1 LTSPDTLALGQT
13 LHQNHY
19 NEVLSVTFLKK
30 TTMTSKL
37 FSRFC
42 LMFSILGCVLSPS
55 AFAQTWPTKAVTFV
69 SPFPPGGSVDPIA
82 RLLAAKLTEA
92 LGQQFIVENR
102 VGASGS
108 IGTGYVA
115 KSAPDGYTFV
125 FVFDTHAVNPSLLP
139 KMTFDTLKDLAPV
152 MLIGTA
158 PMALATAPGK
168 PYQTFADFVA
178 AAKAKPDTLSYGS
191 IGSGSLGHLTMTL
204 VQDAGNFKVVHI
216 PYKGGGPMVTDV
228 LGGQIDSGI
237 GSVAVMSA
245 HIKSGKMRPLAVT
258 GEARS
263 TAMPEVPTLAELGY
277 KGFSAVAWWGVF
289 TAAGTPQPIIDKLNA
304 ELVKVLQKPEI
315 NKQLSESM
323 GMTIKASNPAELQ
336 AWTQAEL
343 QRWAKVIKDNNIKPD

>member
-1 LTSPDTLALGQT
+1 MNSLLFKVIGVFFALFFSAMTGPALAQ
-13 LHQNHY
+13 
-19 NEVLSVTFLKK
+19 
-30 TTMTSKL
+30 
-37 FSRFC
+37 
-42 LMFSILGCVLSPS
+42 
-55 AFAQTWPTKAVTFV
+55 AWPTKAVTFV

-125 FVFDTHAVNPSLLP
+125 FVFDTHSVNPSLLP
-139 KMTFDTLKDLAPV
+139 KMPFDTLKDLAPV

-158 PMALATAPGK
+158 PMALATAPSK
-168 PYQTFADFVA
+168 PYKTFADFVA
-178 AAKAKPDTLSYGS
+178 AAKAKPDTVSYGS
-191 IGSGSLGHLTMTL
+191 IGSGSLGHLTMML

-216 PYKGGGPMVTDV
+216 PYKGGGPMVTDI

-258 GEARS
+258 GETRS
-263 TAMPEVPTLAELGY
+263 AAMPDVPTLAEQGY
-277 KGFSAVAWWGVF
+277 KGISAVAWRGIF
-289 TAAGTPQPIIDKLNA
+289 AAAGTPQPIIDKLTA
-304 ELVKVLQKPEI
+304 ELAKILQTPET

-323 GMTIKASNPAELQ
+323 GMDIKASSPAALQ
-336 AWTQAEL
+336 QWTEAEL

>member
-1 LTSPDTLALGQT
+1 MIENLFRGLPLLLALLGATLAP
-13 LHQNHY
+13 
-19 NEVLSVTFLKK
+19 
-30 TTMTSKL
+30 TS
-37 FSRFC
+37 
-42 LMFSILGCVLSPS
+42 
-55 AFAQTWPTKAVTFV
+55 FAQSWPTKAVTFV
-69 SPFPPGGSVDPIA
+69 SPFPPGGSVDPIV
-82 RLLAAKLTEA
+82 RLIAAKLTDA

-168 PYQTFADFVA
+168 PYKTFADFVA
-178 AAKAKPDTLSYGS
+178 AAKAKPDTVSYGS
-191 IGSGSLGHLTMTL
+191 IGSGSLGHLTMML
-204 VQDAGNFKVVHI
+204 VQEAGNFKVIHI

-258 GEARS
+258 GETRS
-263 TAMPEVPTLAELGY
+263 AAMPDVPTLAEQGY
-277 KGFSAVAWWGVF
+277 KGFSALAWWGIF
-289 TAAGTPQPIIDKLNA
+289 APAGTPQPIIDKLNA
-304 ELVKVLQKPEI
+304 EVAKVLRSPET
-315 NKQLSESM
+315 NKQLTETM
-323 GMTIKASNPAELQ
+323 GMDIRASSPADLQ
-336 AWTQAEL
+336 KWTESEL
-343 QRWAKVIKDNNIKPD
+343 QRWAKVIKENNIKPD

>member
-1 LTSPDTLALGQT
+1 MNSLLFKVIGVFFALFFSAMTGPALAQ
-13 LHQNHY
+13 
-19 NEVLSVTFLKK
+19 
-30 TTMTSKL
+30 
-37 FSRFC
+37 
-42 LMFSILGCVLSPS
+42 
-55 AFAQTWPTKAVTFV
+55 AWPTKAVTFV

-125 FVFDTHAVNPSLLP
+125 FVFDTHSVNPSLLP
-139 KMTFDTLKDLAPV
+139 KMPFDTLKDLAPV

-158 PMALATAPGK
+158 PMALATAPSK
-168 PYQTFADFVA
+168 PYKTFADFVA
-178 AAKAKPDTLSYGS
+178 AAKAKPDTVSYGS
-191 IGSGSLGHLTMTL
+191 IGSGSLGHLTMML

-216 PYKGGGPMVTDV
+216 PYKGGGPMVTDI

-258 GEARS
+258 GETRS
-263 TAMPEVPTLAELGY
+263 AAMPDVPTLAEQGY
-277 KGFSAVAWWGVF
+277 KGFSAVAWWGIF
-289 TAAGTPQPIIDKLNA
+289 AAAGTPQPIIDKLNA
-304 ELVKVLQKPEI
+304 ELAKILQTPET

-323 GMTIKASNPAELQ
+323 GMDIKASSPAALQ
-336 AWTQAEL
+336 QWTEAEL
-343 QRWAKVIKDNNIKPD
+343 QRWAKVIKDTNIKPD

>member
-1 LTSPDTLALGQT
+1 MIANLLRGLSLLLAVLGVTLAPAT
-13 LHQNHY
+13 
-19 NEVLSVTFLKK
+19 
-30 TTMTSKL
+30 
-37 FSRFC
+37 
-42 LMFSILGCVLSPS
+42 
-55 AFAQTWPTKAVTFV
+55 FAQSWPAKAVTFV

-82 RLLAAKLTEA
+82 RLIAAKLTEA

-115 KSAPDGYTFV
+115 KATPDGYTFV

-168 PYQTFADFVA
+168 PYKTFADFVA
-178 AAKAKPDTLSYGS
+178 AAKAKPDTVSYGS
-191 IGSGSLGHLTMTL
+191 IGSGSLGHLTMML
-204 VQDAGNFKVVHI
+204 VQDAGKFKVVHI

-258 GEARS
+258 GETRS
-263 TAMPEVPTLAELGY
+263 AAMPDVPTLAEQGY
-277 KGFSAVAWWGVF
+277 KGFSALAWWGIF
-289 TAAGTPQPIIDKLNA
+289 APAGTPQPIIDKLNA
-304 ELVKVLQKPEI
+304 EVAKVLRSPDT
-315 NKQLSESM
+315 NKQLTETM
-323 GMTIKASNPAELQ
+323 GMDIRASSPADLQ
-336 AWTQAEL
+336 KWTESEL
-343 QRWAKVIKDNNIKPD
+343 QRWAKVIKENNIKPD

>member
-1 LTSPDTLALGQT
+1 MSSLTSKTLGLLFALFFCTFSG
-13 LHQNHY
+13 LSLAQN
-19 NEVLSVTFLKK
+19 
-30 TTMTSKL
+30 
-37 FSRFC
+37 
-42 LMFSILGCVLSPS
+42 
-55 AFAQTWPTKAVTFV
+55 WPAKAVTFV

-82 RLLAAKLTEA
+82 RLIAAKLTEA

-125 FVFDTHAVNPSLLP
+125 FVFDTHSVNPSLLP

-168 PYQTFADFVA
+168 PYKTFADFVA
-178 AAKAKPDTLSYGS
+178 AAKAKPDTVSYGS
-191 IGSGSLGHLTMTL
+191 IGSGSLGHLTMML
-204 VQDAGNFKVVHI
+204 VQEAGNFKVVHI

-258 GEARS
+258 GETRS
-263 TAMPEVPTLAELGY
+263 AAMPEVPTLAEQGY
-277 KGFSAVAWWGVF
+277 KGFSAVAWWGIF
-289 TAAGTPQPIIDKLNA
+289 AAAGTPQPIIDKLNA
-304 ELVKVLQKPEI
+304 EVAKVLQTPET
-315 NKQLSESM
+315 NKQLTESM
-323 GMTIKASNPAELQ
+323 GMDIKASSPAALQQWTEAELN
-336 AWTQAEL
+336 
-343 QRWAKVIKDNNIKPD
+343 RWAKVIKDNNIKPD

>member
-1 LTSPDTLALGQT
+1 MNALPFKMLG
-13 LHQNHY
+13 LCFALL
-19 NEVLSVTFLKK
+19 LSVMSGPAL
-30 TTMTSKL
+30 
-37 FSRFC
+37 
-42 LMFSILGCVLSPS
+42 
-55 AFAQTWPTKAVTFV
+55 AQAWPTKAVTFV

-82 RLLAAKLTEA
+82 RLIAAKLTDA

-115 KSAPDGYTFV
+115 KATPDGYTFV

-168 PYQTFADFVA
+168 PYKTFADFVA
-178 AAKAKPDTLSYGS
+178 AAKAKPDTVSYGS
-191 IGSGSLGHLTMTL
+191 IGSGSLGHLTMML
-204 VQDAGNFKVVHI
+204 VQEAGNFKVVHI

-258 GEARS
+258 GETRS
-263 TAMPEVPTLAELGY
+263 AAMPDVPTLAEQGY
-277 KGFSAVAWWGVF
+277 KGFSALAWWGIF
-289 TAAGTPQPIIDKLNA
+289 APAGTPQPIIDKLNA
-304 ELVKVLQKPEI
+304 EIAKILRSPDT
-315 NKQLSESM
+315 NKQLTETM
-323 GMTIKASNPAELQ
+323 GMDIQASSPATLQ
-336 AWTQAEL
+336 KWTESEL
-343 QRWAKVIKDNNIKPD
+343 QRWAKVIKDNNIRPD

>member
-1 LTSPDTLALGQT
+1 LPLLLALLGATLAP
-13 LHQNHY
+13 
-19 NEVLSVTFLKK
+19 
-30 TTMTSKL
+30 TS
-37 FSRFC
+37 
-42 LMFSILGCVLSPS
+42 
-55 AFAQTWPTKAVTFV
+55 FAQSWPTKAVTFV

-82 RLLAAKLTEA
+82 RLIAAKLTDA

-168 PYQTFADFVA
+168 PYKTFADFVA
-178 AAKAKPDTLSYGS
+178 AAKAKPDTVSYGS
-191 IGSGSLGHLTMTL
+191 IGSGSLGHLTMML
-204 VQDAGNFKVVHI
+204 VQEAGNFKVIHI

-258 GEARS
+258 GETRS
-263 TAMPEVPTLAELGY
+263 AAMPDVPTLAEQGY
-277 KGFSAVAWWGVF
+277 KGFSALAWWGIF
-289 TAAGTPQPIIDKLNA
+289 APAGTPQPIIDKLNA
-304 ELVKVLQKPEI
+304 EVAKVLRSPDT
-315 NKQLSESM
+315 NKQLTETM
-323 GMTIKASNPAELQ
+323 RMDIKASSPADLQ
-336 AWTQAEL
+336 KWTESEL
-343 QRWAKVIKDNNIKPD
+343 QRWAKVIKENNIKPD

>member
-1 LTSPDTLALGQT
+1 MIENLFRGLPLLLALLGATLAP
-13 LHQNHY
+13 
-19 NEVLSVTFLKK
+19 
-30 TTMTSKL
+30 TS
-37 FSRFC
+37 
-42 LMFSILGCVLSPS
+42 
-55 AFAQTWPTKAVTFV
+55 FAQSWPTKAVTFV

-82 RLLAAKLTEA
+82 RLIAAKLTDA

-168 PYQTFADFVA
+168 PYKTFADFVA
-178 AAKAKPDTLSYGS
+178 AAKAKPDTVSYGS
-191 IGSGSLGHLTMTL
+191 IGSGSLGHLTMML
-204 VQDAGNFKVVHI
+204 VQEAGNFKVIHI

-258 GEARS
+258 GETRS
-263 TAMPEVPTLAELGY
+263 AAMPDVPTLAEQGY
-277 KGFSAVAWWGVF
+277 KGFSALAWWGIF
-289 TAAGTPQPIIDKLNA
+289 APAGTPQPIIDKLNA
-304 ELVKVLQKPEI
+304 EVAKVLRSPET
-315 NKQLSESM
+315 NKQLTETM
-323 GMTIKASNPAELQ
+323 GMDIRASSAADLQ
-336 AWTQAEL
+336 KWTESEL
-343 QRWAKVIKDNNIKPD
+343 QRWAKVIKENNIKPD

>member
-1 LTSPDTLALGQT
+1 MNALSFKVLG
-13 LHQNHY
+13 LCFALL
-19 NEVLSVTFLKK
+19 LSVMSGPAL
-30 TTMTSKL
+30 
-37 FSRFC
+37 
-42 LMFSILGCVLSPS
+42 
-55 AFAQTWPTKAVTFV
+55 AQAWPTKAVTFV

-82 RLLAAKLTEA
+82 RLIAAKLTDA

-139 KMTFDTLKDLAPV
+139 KMSFDTLKDLAPV

-168 PYQTFADFVA
+168 PYKTFADFVA
-178 AAKAKPDTLSYGS
+178 AAKAKPDSVSYGS
-191 IGSGSLGHLTMTL
+191 IGSGSLGHLTMML
-204 VQDAGNFKVVHI
+204 VQEAGSFKVIHI

-258 GEARS
+258 GETRS
-263 TAMPEVPTLAELGY
+263 AAMPDVPTLAEQGY
-277 KGFSAVAWWGVF
+277 KGFSALAWWGIF
-289 TAAGTPQPIIDKLNA
+289 APAGTPQPIIDKLNA
-304 ELVKVLQKPEI
+304 EVAKILRSPDT
-315 NKQLSESM
+315 NKQLTESM
-323 GMTIKASNPAELQ
+323 GMDIQASSPAALQ
-336 AWTQAEL
+336 KWTESEL

>member
-1 LTSPDTLALGQT
+1 MNSLLFKVIGVFFALFFSAMTGPALAQ
-13 LHQNHY
+13 
-19 NEVLSVTFLKK
+19 
-30 TTMTSKL
+30 
-37 FSRFC
+37 
-42 LMFSILGCVLSPS
+42 
-55 AFAQTWPTKAVTFV
+55 AWPTKAVTFV

-125 FVFDTHAVNPSLLP
+125 FVFDTHSVNPSLLP
-139 KMTFDTLKDLAPV
+139 KMPFDTLKDLAPV

-158 PMALATAPGK
+158 PMALTTAPSK
-168 PYQTFADFVA
+168 PYKTFADFVA
-178 AAKAKPDTLSYGS
+178 AAKAKPDTVSYGS
-191 IGSGSLGHLTMTL
+191 IGSGSLGHLTMML

-216 PYKGGGPMVTDV
+216 PYKGGGPMVTDI

-258 GEARS
+258 GETRS
-263 TAMPEVPTLAELGY
+263 AAMPDVPTLAEQGY
-277 KGFSAVAWWGVF
+277 KGFSAVAWWGIF
-289 TAAGTPQPIIDKLNA
+289 AAAGTPQPIIDKLNA
-304 ELVKVLQKPEI
+304 ELAKILQTPET

-323 GMTIKASNPAELQ
+323 GMDIKASSPAALQ
-336 AWTQAEL
+336 QWTEAEL

>member
-1 LTSPDTLALGQT
+1 MIENLFRGLPLLLALLGATLAP
-13 LHQNHY
+13 
-19 NEVLSVTFLKK
+19 
-30 TTMTSKL
+30 TS
-37 FSRFC
+37 
-42 LMFSILGCVLSPS
+42 
-55 AFAQTWPTKAVTFV
+55 FAQSWPTKAVTFV

-82 RLLAAKLTEA
+82 RLIAAKLTDA

-168 PYQTFADFVA
+168 PYKTFADFVA
-178 AAKAKPDTLSYGS
+178 AAKAKPDTVSYGS
-191 IGSGSLGHLTMTL
+191 IGSGSLGHLTMML
-204 VQDAGNFKVVHI
+204 VQEAGNFKVIHI

-258 GEARS
+258 GETRS
-263 TAMPEVPTLAELGY
+263 AAMPEVPTLAEQGY
-277 KGFSAVAWWGVF
+277 KGFSALAWWGIF
-289 TAAGTPQPIIDKLNA
+289 APAGTPQPIIDKLNA
-304 ELVKVLQKPEI
+304 EVAKVLRSPDTS
-315 NKQLSESM
+315 KQLTETM
-323 GMTIKASNPAELQ
+323 GMDIKASSPADLQ
-336 AWTQAEL
+336 KWTESEL
-343 QRWAKVIKDNNIKPD
+343 QRWAKVIKENNIKPD

>member
-1 LTSPDTLALGQT
+1 MIENLFRGLPLLLALLGATLAP
-13 LHQNHY
+13 
-19 NEVLSVTFLKK
+19 
-30 TTMTSKL
+30 TS
-37 FSRFC
+37 
-42 LMFSILGCVLSPS
+42 
-55 AFAQTWPTKAVTFV
+55 FAQSWPTKAVTFV

-82 RLLAAKLTEA
+82 RLIAAKLTDA

-168 PYQTFADFVA
+168 PYKTFADFVA
-178 AAKAKPDTLSYGS
+178 AAKAKPDTVSYGS
-191 IGSGSLGHLTMTL
+191 IGSGSLGHLTMML
-204 VQDAGNFKVVHI
+204 VQEAGNFKVIHI

-258 GEARS
+258 GETRS
-263 TAMPEVPTLAELGY
+263 AAMPDVPTLAEQGY
-277 KGFSAVAWWGVF
+277 KGFSALAWWGIF
-289 TAAGTPQPIIDKLNA
+289 APAGTPQPIIDKLNA
-304 ELVKVLQKPEI
+304 EVAKVLRSPDT
-315 NKQLSESM
+315 NKQLTETM
-323 GMTIKASNPAELQ
+323 GMDIRASSPADLQ
-336 AWTQAEL
+336 KWTESEL
-343 QRWAKVIKDNNIKPD
+343 QRWAKVIKENNIKPD

>member
-1 LTSPDTLALGQT
+1 
-13 LHQNHY
+13 
-19 NEVLSVTFLKK
+19 
-30 TTMTSKL
+30 MTSKL

-42 LMFSILGCVLSPS
+42 LMFSILGCVLLPS

-178 AAKAKPDTLSYGS
+178 AAKAKPDSVSYGS

-204 VQDAGNFKVVHI
+204 VQDAGKFKIVHI

>member
-1 LTSPDTLALGQT
+1 MIANLLRGVPLLLALLGATLAP
-13 LHQNHY
+13 
-19 NEVLSVTFLKK
+19 
-30 TTMTSKL
+30 TT
-37 FSRFC
+37 
-42 LMFSILGCVLSPS
+42 
-55 AFAQTWPTKAVTFV
+55 FAQSWPTKAVTFV

-82 RLLAAKLTEA
+82 RLIAAKLTDA

-139 KMTFDTLKDLAPV
+139 KMSFDTLKDLAPV

-168 PYQTFADFVA
+168 PYKTFADFVA
-178 AAKAKPDTLSYGS
+178 AAKAKPDSVSYGS
-191 IGSGSLGHLTMTL
+191 IGSGSLGHLTMML
-204 VQDAGNFKVVHI
+204 VQDAGKFKIVHI

-263 TAMPEVPTLAELGY
+263 PVMPDVPTLAEQGY
-277 KGFSAVAWWGVF
+277 KGFSALAWWGIF
-289 TAAGTPQPIIDKLNA
+289 APAGTPQPIIDKLNA
-304 ELVKVLQKPEI
+304 EIAKVLRSPDT
-315 NKQLSESM
+315 NKQLTETM
-323 GMTIKASNPAELQ
+323 GMDIKASSPTDLQ
-336 AWTQAEL
+336 KWTESEL
-343 QRWAKVIKDNNIKPD
+343 QRWAKVIKDNNIRAD

>member
-1 LTSPDTLALGQT
+1 MNSRLFKVIGVFFALFFSAMTGPALAQ
-13 LHQNHY
+13 
-19 NEVLSVTFLKK
+19 
-30 TTMTSKL
+30 
-37 FSRFC
+37 
-42 LMFSILGCVLSPS
+42 
-55 AFAQTWPTKAVTFV
+55 AWPTKAVTFV

-82 RLLAAKLTEA
+82 RLIAAKLTEA

-108 IGTGYVA
+108 IGTSYVA

-125 FVFDTHAVNPSLLP
+125 FVFDTHSVNPSLLP

-168 PYQTFADFVA
+168 PYKTFADFVA
-178 AAKAKPDTLSYGS
+178 AAKAKPDTVSYGT
-191 IGSGSLGHLTMTL
+191 IGSGSLGHLTMML

-258 GEARS
+258 GETRS
-263 TAMPEVPTLAELGY
+263 AAMPEVPTLAEQGY
-277 KGFSAVAWWGVF
+277 KGFSAVAWWGIF
-289 TAAGTPQPIIDKLNA
+289 AAAGTPQPIIDKLNA
-304 ELVKVLQKPEI
+304 EVAKILQTPET
-315 NKQLSESM
+315 NKQLTESM
-323 GMTIKASNPAELQ
+323 GMDIKASSPAALQQWTESELN
-336 AWTQAEL
+336 
-343 QRWAKVIKDNNIKPD
+343 RWAKVIKDNNIKPD

>member
-1 LTSPDTLALGQT
+1 
-13 LHQNHY
+13 
-19 NEVLSVTFLKK
+19 
-30 TTMTSKL
+30 MTSKL

-42 LMFSILGCVLSPS
+42 LMFSILGCVLLPS

-178 AAKAKPDTLSYGS
+178 AAKAKPDSVSYGS

-204 VQDAGNFKVVHI
+204 VQDAGKFKIVHI

-289 TAAGTPQPIIDKLNA
+289 TAAGTPQAIIDKLNA
-304 ELVKVLQKPEI
+304 ELVKVLQRPEI

>member
-1 LTSPDTLALGQT
+1 MIENLFRGLPLLLALLGATLAP
-13 LHQNHY
+13 
-19 NEVLSVTFLKK
+19 
-30 TTMTSKL
+30 TS
-37 FSRFC
+37 
-42 LMFSILGCVLSPS
+42 
-55 AFAQTWPTKAVTFV
+55 FAQSWPTKAVTFV

-82 RLLAAKLTEA
+82 RLIAAKLTDA

-168 PYQTFADFVA
+168 PYKTFADFVA
-178 AAKAKPDTLSYGS
+178 AAKAKPDTVSYGS
-191 IGSGSLGHLTMTL
+191 IGSGSLGHLTMML
-204 VQDAGNFKVVHI
+204 VQEAGNFKVIHI

-258 GEARS
+258 GETRS
-263 TAMPEVPTLAELGY
+263 AAMPDVPTLAEQGY
-277 KGFSAVAWWGVF
+277 KGFSALAWWGIF
-289 TAAGTPQPIIDKLNA
+289 APAGTPQPIIDKLNA
-304 ELVKVLQKPEI
+304 EVAKVLRSPET
-315 NKQLSESM
+315 NKQLTETM
-323 GMTIKASNPAELQ
+323 GMDIRASSPADLQ
-336 AWTQAEL
+336 KWTESEL
-343 QRWAKVIKDNNIKPD
+343 QRWAKVIKENNIKPD

>member
-1 LTSPDTLALGQT
+1 MMNNLFRNFSLLFALLGVTLAPNAL
-13 LHQNHY
+13 
-19 NEVLSVTFLKK
+19 
-30 TTMTSKL
+30 
-37 FSRFC
+37 
-42 LMFSILGCVLSPS
+42 
-55 AFAQTWPTKAVTFV
+55 AQAWPTKAVTFV

-82 RLLAAKLTEA
+82 RLLAAKLTAA

-139 KMTFDTLKDLAPV
+139 QMSFDTLKDLAPV

-158 PMALATAPGK
+158 PMALATAPNK
-168 PYQTFADFVA
+168 PYKTFTDFVA
-178 AAKAKPDTLSYGS
+178 AAKAKPDTISYGT
-191 IGSGSLGHLTMTL
+191 IGSGSLGHLTMML

-228 LGGQIDSGI
+228 LGAQIDSGI

-245 HIKSGKMRPLAVT
+245 QIKSGKMRPLAVT
-258 GEARS
+258 GETRS
-263 TAMPEVPTLAELGY
+263 AAMPDVPTLAEQGY
-277 KGFSAVAWWGVF
+277 KGFSALAWWGIF
-289 TAAGTPQPIIDKLNA
+289 APAGTPQPIIDKLNA
-304 ELVKVLQKPEI
+304 ELVKILQTPDT
-315 NKQLSESM
+315 NKQLVESM
-323 GMTIKASNPAELQ
+323 GMDIQASSPAALQ
-336 AWTQAEL
+336 TWTETEL

>member
-1 LTSPDTLALGQT
+1 MITNLLRSLPLLIAL
-13 LHQNHY
+13 
-19 NEVLSVTFLKK
+19 
-30 TTMTSKL
+30 
-37 FSRFC
+37 
-42 LMFSILGCVLSPS
+42 LGASFAPAS
-55 AFAQTWPTKAVTFV
+55 FAQAWPTKAVTFV

-82 RLLAAKLTEA
+82 RLIAAKLTEA

-115 KSAPDGYTFV
+115 KAAPDGYTFV

-158 PMALATAPGK
+158 PMALATAPSK
-168 PYQTFADFVA
+168 PYKTFADFVA
-178 AAKAKPDTLSYGS
+178 AAKAKPDTVSYGS
-191 IGSGSLGHLTMTL
+191 IGSGSLGHLTMML
-204 VQDAGNFKVVHI
+204 VQEAGNFKVIHI

-228 LGGQIDSGI
+228 LGAQVDSGI

-258 GEARS
+258 GETRS
-263 TAMPEVPTLAELGY
+263 AAMPDVPTLAEQGY
-277 KGFSAVAWWGVF
+277 KGFSALAWWGIF
-289 TAAGTPQPIIDKLNA
+289 APAGTPQPIIDKLNA
-304 ELVKVLQKPEI
+304 EIAKILRSPDT
-315 NKQLSESM
+315 NKQLTETM
-323 GMTIKASNPAELQ
+323 GMDIQASSPAALQ
-336 AWTQAEL
+336 KWTETEV

>member
-1 LTSPDTLALGQT
+1 MIANLLRGLPLLLALLGATLAP
-13 LHQNHY
+13 
-19 NEVLSVTFLKK
+19 
-30 TTMTSKL
+30 TS
-37 FSRFC
+37 
-42 LMFSILGCVLSPS
+42 
-55 AFAQTWPTKAVTFV
+55 FAQSWPTKAVTFV

-82 RLLAAKLTEA
+82 RLIAAKLTDA

-168 PYQTFADFVA
+168 PYKTFADFVA
-178 AAKAKPDTLSYGS
+178 AAKAKPDTVSYGS
-191 IGSGSLGHLTMTL
+191 IGSGSLGHLTMML
-204 VQDAGNFKVVHI
+204 VQDAGKFKVVHI

-258 GEARS
+258 GETRS
-263 TAMPEVPTLAELGY
+263 AAMPDVPTLAEQGY
-277 KGFSAVAWWGVF
+277 KGFSALAWWGIF
-289 TAAGTPQPIIDKLNA
+289 APAGTPQPIIDKLNA
-304 ELVKVLQKPEI
+304 EVAKVLRSPDT
-315 NKQLSESM
+315 NKQLTETM
-323 GMTIKASNPAELQ
+323 GMDIRASSPADLQ
-336 AWTQAEL
+336 KWTESEL
-343 QRWAKVIKDNNIKPD
+343 QRWAKVIKENNIKPD

>member
-1 LTSPDTLALGQT
+1 MIANLLRGLPLLFALLGATLAP
-13 LHQNHY
+13 
-19 NEVLSVTFLKK
+19 
-30 TTMTSKL
+30 TS
-37 FSRFC
+37 
-42 LMFSILGCVLSPS
+42 
-55 AFAQTWPTKAVTFV
+55 FAQSWPTKAVTFV

-82 RLLAAKLTEA
+82 RLIAAKLTDA

-168 PYQTFADFVA
+168 PYKTFADFVA
-178 AAKAKPDTLSYGS
+178 AAKAKPDTVSYGS
-191 IGSGSLGHLTMTL
+191 IGSGSLGHLTMML
-204 VQDAGNFKVVHI
+204 VQEAGNFKVIHI

-258 GEARS
+258 GETRS
-263 TAMPEVPTLAELGY
+263 AAMPDVPTLAEQGY
-277 KGFSAVAWWGVF
+277 KGFSALAWWGIF
-289 TAAGTPQPIIDKLNA
+289 APAGTPQPIIDKLNA
-304 ELVKVLQKPEI
+304 EVAKVLRSPDT
-315 NKQLSESM
+315 NKQLTETM
-323 GMTIKASNPAELQ
+323 GMDIKASSPADLQ
-336 AWTQAEL
+336 KWTESEL
-343 QRWAKVIKDNNIKPD
+343 QRWAKVIKENNIKPD

>member
-19 NEVLSVTFLKK
+19 NEGPSVTFLKK

-42 LMFSILGCVLSPS
+42 LMFSMLGCALSPT

-178 AAKAKPDTLSYGS
+178 AAKAKPDSVSYGS

-204 VQDAGNFKVVHI
+204 VQDAGKFKIVHI

-289 TAAGTPQPIIDKLNA
+289 TAAGTPQAIIDKLNA
-304 ELVKVLQKPEI
+304 ELVKVLQRPEI

>member
-1 LTSPDTLALGQT
+1 
-13 LHQNHY
+13 
-19 NEVLSVTFLKK
+19 
-30 TTMTSKL
+30 MTSKL

-42 LMFSILGCVLSPS
+42 LMFSILGCVLLPS

-178 AAKAKPDTLSYGS
+178 AAKAKPDSVSYGS

-216 PYKGGGPMVTDV
+216 PYKGGGPMVTDI

-343 QRWAKVIKDNNIKPD
+343 QRWAKVIKDNNIKLQ